1 MALKDTWVDRVN
13 GVDEVSAE
21 DPNEIAHAVI
31 DLENNMGDIDS
42 ALDGIISIQN
52 TLVGG
57 QTE

>member
-31 DLENNMGDIDS
+31 ELENGMGNIDS

-52 TLVGG
+52 TLIGG
-57 QTE
+57 TTE

>member
-31 DLENNMGDIDS
+31 ELENNMGDIDS

-52 TLVGG
+52 TLIGG
-57 QTE
+57 TTE